1 VGYKSAAGLQEIL
14 KLHTRRSAP
23 AVIIKERVVVKR
35 EQATSKH
42 LYDKDKLDFSR
53 KFRMMA
59 VPSNQ

>member
-1 VGYKSAAGLQEIL
+1 MIDTRKA
-14 KLHTRRSAP
+14 RRSAP